1 MIDMAKKEQVDW
13 FIPFPG
19 ELLVIP
25 KPPKPR
31 HDKEKEIVEEA
42 KERK

>member
-25 KPPKPR
+25 KPPKTKKKA
-31 HDKEKEIVEEA
+31 KEKEKGIV
-42 KERK
+42 RK